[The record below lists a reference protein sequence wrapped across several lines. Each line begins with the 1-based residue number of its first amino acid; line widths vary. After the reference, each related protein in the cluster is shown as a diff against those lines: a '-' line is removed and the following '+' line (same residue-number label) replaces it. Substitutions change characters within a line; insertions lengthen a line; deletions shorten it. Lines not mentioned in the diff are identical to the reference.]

1 MTEKIKQVTKRLSE
15 REKISAIIWAVFGV
29 TNTLS
34 FLSTLIFALPLALLI
49 TLCTLGIYGF
59 VLGMA
64 ISSLISTFLFGAW
77 GIYMAIVH
85 FKKSK
90 NALAPAA
97 GTVEAYEKSFIF
109 EKSTGGVIISLLIAL
124 LFGHVIH
131 VLCALYDML
140 FVREYALDNKDA
152 LNAAV
157 EATAEAQ
164 EEEVLA

>member
-1 MTEKIKQVTKRLSE
+1 MTEKIEQVTKRLSE
-15 REKISAIIWAVFGV
+15 REKVSAIIWAVVGV

-34 FLSTLIFALPLALLI
+34 FLSMLIILPFALILTVL
-49 TLCTLGIYGF
+49 TLGIYGF
-59 VLGMA
+59 LLGMT

-90 NALAPAA
+90 NVLAPKA

-109 EKSTGGVIISLLIAL
+109 EKSTGGVMISLLMAV
-124 LFGHVIH
+124 LFGNVIH